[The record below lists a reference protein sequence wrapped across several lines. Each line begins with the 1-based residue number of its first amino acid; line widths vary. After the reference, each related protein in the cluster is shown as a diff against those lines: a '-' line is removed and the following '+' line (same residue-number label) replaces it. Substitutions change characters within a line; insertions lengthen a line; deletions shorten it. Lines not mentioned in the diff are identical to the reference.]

1 MGLVAVVFNNS
12 NKKYYFN
19 DNGLKL
25 KKNLTVIVETDKGL
39 KFGTVVQF
47 LNNDNFNIYE
57 FNNVIRISTKKD
69 YLQHLNNL
77 RDANKAIEICR
88 NIIADNKLNMSIVD
102 AFYMFDRSQLVFR
115 FVSDERVDFRN
126 LAKELGATFKTRIEL
141 RQVGIRDKAK
151 EIGGIGPCGRLF
163 CCSTFLN
170 DFDSVSINMAKN
182 QSLALNPNKINGL
195 CGRLLCCLKYE
206 DDNYDEYKKGLPSV
220 GQGIGTKEGYGKVV
234 SVDIFNRKYKVYV
247 DGVGI
252 IEEVLSDESMP

>member
-1 MGLVAVVFNNS
+1 MGLVSVVFNNS
-12 NKKYYFN
+12 NKKYCFN

-25 KKNLTVIVETDKGL
+25 KKNLTVIVDTDKGL
-39 KFGTVVQF
+39 QFGKVVQF
-47 LNNDNFNIYE
+47 IKNDNYNNSD
-57 FNNVIRISTKKD
+57 FNNVVRISTKKD

-77 RDANKAIEICR
+77 KDASKAVDICK
-88 NIIADNKLNMSIVD
+88 NIIASNKLNMSIVD
-102 AFYMFDRSQLVFR
+102 AFYMFDRSQLIFR
-115 FVSDERVDFRN
+115 FVSEERVDFRN
-126 LAKELGATFKTRIEL
+126 LAKELGAIFKTRIEL

-151 EIGGIGPCGRLF
+151 EIGGIGPCGRLL

-182 QSLALNPNKINGL
+182 QLLALNPSKINGL

-206 DDNYDEYKKGLPSV
+206 DDNYYEYKSGLPHI
-220 GQGIGTKEGYGKVV
+220 GQGIGTKDGYGKVI

-252 IEEVLSDESMP
+252 VEVVLKDES